1 MNKDLPPVQ
10 ASPPTASNA
19 LHLGEQTLNTAQ
31 RMAHNGIEAVSDSL
45 GQAQNDT
52 RNAARNLAHETEWM
66 AQRSMD
72 ALRSGAH
79 QLQHQA
85 THLKNTAVHY
95 VQQEPV
101 KALLTAAAVGAA
113 LMAALRVISRWRKSD

>member
-10 ASPPTASNA
+10 ANHSAANNA
-19 LHLGEQTLNTAQ
+19 MHLADKTLSTAQ
-31 RMAHNGIEAVSDSL
+31 RMAHNGIDAVSEGLDH
-45 GQAQNDT
+45 AHKDT

-72 ALRSGAH
+72 ALRNGAH

-95 VQQEPV
+95 VHQEPV
-101 KALLTAAAVGAA
+101 KALLTAAAAGAA
-113 LMAALRVISRWRKSD
+113 FVAVLRLISRWRKNA